1 MIELTQEQQKAY
13 DRYIAIRNKVG
24 IVRVKGMKRSEWI
37 PLKDYLLT
45 VDVTGLN
52 HPLFMVN
59 DDWMEY
65 KEAFLAWMAIEPEF
79 RHEERMRMSRGDYG
93 LEDSWEERGKSIPD
107 SYTKFKG

>member
-1 MIELTQEQQKAY
+1 MIDLTPEQQKAY

-24 IVRVKGMKRSEWI
+24 IVKVKGMKKSEWI
-37 PLKDYLLT
+37 PLRDYLLS

-52 HPLFMVN
+52 HPLFIVN

-65 KEAFLAWMAIEPEF
+65 KEAFSAWLAIEPEF

-93 LEDSWEERGKSIPD
+93 AQDSWDEKERAIPD
-107 SYTKFKG
+107 SYTKFKE